1 MKPDILINR
10 PVLES
15 IQLALEQSFTCHKL
29 YEASDRT
36 AFLNSVASKIR
47 GLATFNHAP
56 TALIDVLPAL
66 EIIANCSVGND
77 GIDLATAGRRGIVVT
92 NTPDV
97 LNDCVAE
104 TAMALAL
111 NLLHRY
117 PQAEQWLRQGRWP
130 SGPFQLAS
138 ELNRR
143 TMGILGFGRI
153 GAAIA
158 QRAVAFGMN
167 VRYHNRQRKETSY
180 EYDASPIE
188 LATNSSVL
196 MITVPG
202 GDATRG
208 LVNSAVLDALGPN
221 GYLVNISRGSVID
234 EPALIA
240 ALRNKRIAGAALD
253 VFDNEPNINPAFL
266 ELDNV
271 VLTPHVGSA
280 SWETR
285 TAMGNLQVENLRR
298 YFSGEAVLTPV
309 R

>member
-1 MKPDILINR
+1 MKPDILIVR
-10 PVLES
+10 PVIES
-15 IQLALEQSFTCHKL
+15 IRVALEESFVCHKL
-29 YEASDRT
+29 YEANDRA
-36 AFLNSVASKIR
+36 AFLESVAPGIR

-56 TALIDVLPAL
+56 TALIDTLPAL

-77 GIDLATAGRRGIVVT
+77 GIDLVAAGRRGIVVT

-104 TAMALAL
+104 TAMALTL

-117 PQAEQWLRQGRWP
+117 PQSEQWLRQGRWP
-130 SGPFQLAS
+130 SGPFQLGS

-167 VRYHNRQRKETSY
+167 IRYHNRQRKEALY
-180 EYDASPIE
+180 DYDASPIE

-202 GDATRG
+202 GNATRG
-208 LVNSAVLDALGPN
+208 LVNAAVLEALGPD

-234 EPALIA
+234 EQALIA
-240 ALRNKRIAGAALD
+240 ALRDKRIAGAALD

-266 ELDNV
+266 ALDNV

-285 TAMGNLQVENLRR
+285 TAMGNLQVENLRC
-298 YFSGEAVLTPV
+298 YFSGEPVLTPV
-309 R
+309 

>member
-1 MKPDILINR
+1 MKPDILIVR

-15 IQLALEQSFTCHKL
+15 ILAALEQTSTCHKL
-29 YEASDRT
+29 YAAADRT
-36 AFLNSVASKIR
+36 TFLNSVAPVIR

-56 TALIDVLPAL
+56 AALIDALPML

-77 GIDLATAGRRGIVVT
+77 GIDLATAARRGIVVT

-117 PQAEQWLRQGRWP
+117 PQSEQWLRQGRWP
-130 SGPFQLAS
+130 DGPFALGS
-138 ELNRR
+138 ELNCR

-167 VRYHNRQRKETSY
+167 IRYHSRQRKQSAY
-180 EYDASPIE
+180 EYDASAIE
-188 LATNSSVL
+188 LATNSSLL
-196 MITVPG
+196 MIAVPG
-202 GDATRG
+202 GSATQH
-208 LVNSAVLDALGPN
+208 LVNATVLDALGPQ

-240 ALRNKRIAGAALD
+240 ALRERRIAGAALD
-253 VFDNEPNINPAFL
+253 VFDHEPNINPSFL

-298 YFSGEAVLTPV
+298 YFSGQPVLTPV
-309 R
+309 L

>member
-1 MKPDILINR
+1 
-10 PVLES
+10 
-15 IQLALEQSFTCHKL
+15 
-29 YEASDRT
+29 
-36 AFLNSVASKIR
+36 VASKTR

-56 TALIDVLPAL
+56 TALIDALPAL

-202 GDATRG
+202 GNATRG